1 MKTNEKSTLFT
12 GTQQNE
18 NKARN
23 RQLGFTDAGVK
34 EATAMGKTLLH

>member
-1 MKTNEKSTLFT
+1 MKTNEKSTLF
-12 GTQQNE
+12 TQQNE

-34 EATAMGKTLLH
+34 EATAMGKTLPH